1 MSEPN
6 AETAKLL
13 PAAGEGRWWK
23 VETNTR
29 QRQNPI
35 TVTLMESYS
44 GSKRALSKALASEY
58 TIADPKRVAETAS
71 IILARIGD
79 YAKVV
84 GLYGGE

>member
-23 VETNTR
+23 VETNPR

-35 TVTLMESYS
+35 PVTLMEAYS
-44 GSKRALSKALASEY
+44 GSKRALS
-58 TIADPKRVAETAS
+58 
-71 IILARIGD
+71 
-79 YAKVV
+79 
-84 GLYGGE
+84 